1 MTKKYKSLTKYKL
14 GDNEIFI
21 VENDERRKNFDD
33 LVGSK
38 VIIDGVKYKCLG
50 VERKLHVP
58 PWVVG
63 EKIGLMAR
71 RKQWN

>member
-14 GDNEIFI
+14 GDKQIFI

-33 LVGSK
+33 LVGRK

-50 VERKLHVP
+50 VERKLHAP

-63 EKIGLMAR
+63 EKIGLMVNE
-71 RKQWN
+71 KNK